1 MTHQTLAPA
10 PEKTVT
16 LLDIVNAVLGGWKT
30 IALVTT
36 LIVLGALLFLLIGK
50 PIYQV
55 NAVIQIDQ
63 SSKGMSSQLAPIE
76 AMLTG
81 TLPSDGE
88 IELIRSRSVVGRAVD
103 KYHLEISTRAK
114 RLFLIGGIAA
124 AINKGAEKPVAPW
137 LWMSSY
143 GWGGESLKINVLSVP
158 KSLLGETLI
167 LTTLKHGMFK
177 LTDPDGKLLFEGEV
191 GKRLSHK
198 QFFIHVS
205 QLRARPR
212 TEFEVV
218 ASSRYDTV
226 IDLQSDLEISE
237 LGRQSGVI
245 QIVYNNSN
253 SALAV
258 GIVNSIVDEHARQN
272 IARKAEEARKT
283 LAFLTIYL
291 PKSKDNLALTERAL
305 SNFQSQH
312 GTVAI
317 EQETKG
323 LLDRTVMIESQLEQ
337 LKLERQDLRQRF
349 SNFHPN
355 IITLDNK
362 ILALKKS
369 LSAEYDKMQTL
380 PAIQRELLGLTREVS
395 VSTEMYTY
403 LMNRTQELR
412 LMEAGTV
419 GDIRIIDRAEKP
431 FEPIFPI
438 PSVVIAVATFLG
450 LMLGT
455 VIVVLRLSLRHGVK
469 TAEDIE
475 TATGGV
481 VYAVLPFAE
490 NQAKLPKNSNLLA
503 KEEPKN
509 VTVEALRNFVVNLH
523 FTLVDTKKQ
532 SIAISGISPNAG
544 KSFVS
549 ANLAYLLAQ
558 SGKRV
563 LLVDTDMRKGYLAE
577 TFNAKK
583 TPGLSELLASNETST
598 SFLNKVD
605 KNLTLITSGL
615 YPPNPVDLLMSPRF
629 EMLMQAW
636 EQDYDF
642 IIMDTPPV
650 LSVADA
656 TIIAEQ
662 VGSTFLVVRAEENS
676 ADDILAAARRFENI
690 NQPVHGYLLNGF
702 IPDLLSAKGYGKY
715 AYYGYGAYTD
725 DK

>member
-1 MTHQTLAPA
+1 MTQHTPDPT
-10 PEKTVT
+10 PEKAVA
-16 LLDIVNAVLGGWKT
+16 LLDIVNAILGGWKT

-55 NAVIQIDQ
+55 NALIQIDQ

-88 IELIRSRSVVGRAVD
+88 IELIRSRSVVGKAVD
-103 KYHLEISTRAK
+103 QFHLEISTRVK

-124 AINKGAEKPVAPW
+124 AINKGIEKPVPPW
-137 LWMSSY
+137 FWMDSY
-143 GWGGESLKINVLSVP
+143 GWGGEALKIDALSVP

-167 LTTLKHGMFK
+167 LTALKHNMFK
-177 LTDPDGKLLFEGEV
+177 LSDPDGKVLFKGKVGEH
-191 GKRLSHK
+191 LSHK

-205 QLRARPR
+205 QLRARAG

-218 ASSRYDTV
+218 VSSRYDTI
-226 IDLQSDLEISE
+226 IDLQRALEISE

-245 QIVYNNSN
+245 QVVYNNSN
-253 SALAV
+253 GALAV
-258 GIVNSIVDEHARQN
+258 GIVNSIIDEHARQN
-272 IARKAEEARKT
+272 IARKAEEARRT
-283 LAFLTIYL
+283 LDFLTTYL
-291 PKSKDNLALTERAL
+291 PKSKENLALAERAL

-312 GTVAI
+312 GTVSI

-323 LLDRTVMIESQLEQ
+323 LLDRTVMLQSQLEQ

-349 SNFHPN
+349 SDFHPN

-362 ILALKKS
+362 ILALEKS
-369 LSAEYDKMQTL
+369 LAVESDKMQTL
-380 PAIQRELLGLTREVS
+380 PETQRKFLELTREVS

-431 FEPIFPI
+431 FEPIFPV
-438 PSVVIAVATFLG
+438 PSIVIAVAIFLG
-450 LMLGT
+450 LMLGI
-455 VIVVLRLSLRHGVK
+455 VIIVLRLSLQHGIK

-475 TATGGV
+475 AATGGV

-490 NQAKLPKNSNLLA
+490 KQAKLSKNNNLLA

-509 VTVEALRNFVVNLH
+509 ITIEALRNFVVNLH
-523 FTLVDTKKQ
+523 FTLVGTQKQ
-532 SIAISGISPNAG
+532 SIAISGVSPNAG

-558 SGKRV
+558 NGKRV
-563 LLVDTDMRKGYLAE
+563 LLVDADMRKGYLAE
-577 TFNAKK
+577 TFNVKK
-583 TPGLSELLASNETST
+583 TPGLSELLANDETSAT
-598 SFLNKVD
+598 FLNEVD
-605 KNLTLITSGL
+605 KNLTLITSGH
-615 YPPNPVDLLMSPRF
+615 YPPNPVDLLMSQRF
-629 EMLMQAW
+629 SKLMEAW

-642 IIMDTPPV
+642 IIIDTPPV

-676 ADDILAAARRFENI
+676 AEDILAAAKRFENI
-690 NQPVHGYLLNGF
+690 NYPIHGYLLNGF
-702 IPDLLSAKGYGKY
+702 VPDLLSAKGYGKY
-715 AYYGYGAYTD
+715 GYYGYGAYTD